1 MVHGDIYFGNDCSMK
16 ILCSTGCLCT
26 MKNGR
31 DHRLIGKTAPLL
43 HADGFEFM
51 MYGSWYD
58 RWQEI
63 RDDIRA
69 AGVHIPVVHVE
80 KKIGERITLGDI
92 DEARRCFR
100 INAEMAA
107 ALGAEKLVLHLWDGR
122 PSDSNIAANYAEYAK
137 LRDIAAE
144 NGVLLTVE
152 NVVCVNS
159 TPLDHLARLR
169 GMYPGIAFTYDFKMA
184 QFHGQVEKT
193 FDAEHAWL
201 WQGAVKHVHFSDFG
215 GKTLEW
221 AALRSLHPGEGRIDF
236 RYICENLKRVGYD
249 GCITIESTSV
259 ADDGSI
265 QTEKLNRSIDFIRS
279 LY

>member
-1 MVHGDIYFGNDCSMK
+1 MRK
-16 ILCSTGCLCT
+16 LLCSTGCLCT
-26 MKNGR
+26 MRNGR
-31 DHRLIGKTAPLL
+31 DRRLIAKAAPLS
-43 HADGFEFM
+43 HCDGFEFM

-58 RWQEI
+58 SWRHVLA
-63 RDDIRA
+63 DINV
-69 AGVHIPVVHVE
+69 GGLCIPTFHVE
-80 KKIGERITLGDI
+80 KKVGERITLGEI
-92 DEARRCFR
+92 DEARHCFR

-107 ALGAEKLVLHLWDGR
+107 ELGAEKLVLHLWDGR
-122 PSDSNIAANYAEYAK
+122 PSDGNIAANYAAYAY

-152 NVVCVNS
+152 NAVRVNS

-169 GMYPGIAFTYDFKMA
+169 DIYPGIAFTYDFKMA

-215 GKTLEW
+215 GETLEW

-249 GCITIESTSV
+249 GYVTIESTSV
-259 ADDGSI
+259 AEDGSI
-265 QTEKLNRSIDFIRS
+265 QTEKLNRSIDFIRK
-279 LY
+279 LMY